1 MFNEKFGLENLV
13 LQKIKDMT
21 RRVAIDEPVENMEVM
36 YDTKTHQCCICSGN
50 LVVKR
55 SQYAVGE
62 VVAIAQRYEQL
73 LNENYLMEDWIMS
86 LHKSAGYKNKM
97 FVKAE
102 LMSHHIKITNIRV
115 ERLQD
120 ISDEDA
126 MREGI
131 IKVDDNEFNFYPYI
145 SEYTNY
151 LNYTN
156 PRVAFSRLIDNV
168 SGEGTWEKNP
178 LVFVYEFELID
189 YGKCRKNKS
198 MFGLA

>member
-1 MFNEKFGLENLV
+1 MKKIMFNEKFGLEDLV

-21 RRVAIDEPVENMEVM
+21 RRIALDAPVENMDVM

-62 VVAIAQRYEQL
+62 VVAIAQSYNTIEKEINRL
-73 LNENYLMEDWIMS
+73 GLPLD
-86 LHKSAGYKNKM
+86 LKSELYKVPGFKNKM

-102 LMSHHIKITNIRV
+102 LMPHHIKITNIRV

-131 IKVDDNEFNFYPYI
+131 IMVDDNEFNYYPYI
-145 SEYTNY
+145 SEHTNY
-151 LNYTN
+151 LNYHT

-168 SGEGTWEKNP
+168 SGKGTWEKNP
-178 LVFVYEFELID
+178 FVFVYEFELID
-189 YGKCRKNKS
+189 
-198 MFGLA
+198 

>member
-1 MFNEKFGLENLV
+1 MFNDKFRLEQLV
-13 LQKIKDMT
+13 LKKIKTMT
-21 RRVAIDEPVENMEVM
+21 RRAALPEPVENIEVM

-62 VVAIAQRYEQL
+62 TIAIAQRYEQL
-73 LNENYLMEDWIMS
+73 LNENHLMEDWLQS

-102 LMSHHIKITNIRV
+102 LMPHHIKITNIRV

-120 ISDEDA
+120 ISDKDCI
-126 MREGI
+126 REGVAMACI
-131 IKVDDNEFNFYPYI
+131 GYYVPHFKCRNWEKESHMETDNGETWKLFPTPK
-145 SEYTNY
+145 E
-151 LNYTN
+151 
-156 PRVAFSRLIDNV
+156 AFAALINKV
-168 SGEGTWEKNP
+168 SGKGTWEKNP

-189 YGKCRKNKS
+189 
-198 MFGLA
+198 

>member
-145 SEYTNY
+145 SKNTNY
-151 LNYTN
+151 LNYTK

-168 SGEGTWEKNP
+168 SGKGTWEKNP

>member
-21 RRVAIDEPVENMEVM
+21 RRIALDAPVENMDVM

-62 VVAIAQRYEQL
+62 VVAIAQSFNTIEKEINRLGLPLDLKPELY
-73 LNENYLMEDWIMS
+73 
-86 LHKSAGYKNKM
+86 KVPGFKNKM

-102 LMSHHIKITNIRV
+102 LMPHHIKITNIRV

-189 YGKCRKNKS
+189 
-198 MFGLA
+198 